1 METQMR
7 AIADDRRGESGKG
20 WLPALALAIAS
31 VLAVVCG
38 CAAEGSADR
47 YSEAGQQAQ
56 DQDGGAA
63 NAIADEVAQPY
74 ETAHADAPE
83 LPSLA
88 DLPPIEVGDGPYT
101 GEALAESLPPAPR
114 MQFSLPAQPSY
125 VIGSEPT
132 QSAAGPKPSA
142 PTYSSSSIRPAPK
155 PLGLPGSLSSVAT
168 ENTDSLAAAATPSPA
183 ASASVPPSMAM
194 EASNTASAQ
203 PSAPEPQSGSEPPR
217 RFGELARLP
226 DIDTGAATV
235 AAMEERRAVEAA
247 IGLGDPAAVQTASAT
262 TPAKP
267 EYETVSVF
275 FATDREATADL
286 LPGPLRLFG
295 PAAVACMAFC
305 GLAIGLILAQRLRF
319 IWLTATVAAAT
330 LTTFIG
336 HTTLIRWQ
344 QLDRLAGDTS
354 AAFTATR
361 FEPAPGAYPLHVGRA
376 QLTIPPG
383 HQKGKVES
391 PELIRLEF
399 TETPDK
405 HIVLKSVRTKE
416 HEQWYEE
423 IGQAVAKS
431 GGQQTPPLSS
441 GSGAF
446 IFVHGYN
453 VRFDAALKRTA
464 QLATD
469 LNVQGPAICFSW
481 PSQGQVAGYTI
492 DESTVNWSAPH
503 FEQLILDLRDKANVK
518 SINIVAHSMGNRALL
533 QAVER
538 IGMRLEAFSEAASQ
552 FASAVPSKG
561 KIIDQ
566 LILAAPDVDA
576 RTFSARYTK
585 YLPAVAERTTMYF
598 SAQDR
603 ALWLSQLLHGGSR
616 VGLSGT
622 IARLHGIDAIDI
634 GGQEL
639 FSLGHSYY
647 GSDPAVIDD
656 LAAVL
661 LDHHEPQQRRWLS
674 QQETNAGSY
683 WQLDRIRH
691 AQITDATNR

>member
-1 METQMR
+1 MR
-7 AIADDRRGESGKG
+7 AIAENKTGESGNG
-20 WLPALALAIAS
+20 WLPVVALAFAAIMAWTT
-31 VLAVVCG
+31 G
-38 CAAEGSADR
+38 CASEGSTDRYVEAEQQSDMYAGGDSGEYAEDLLDEPIGEDAFAPNDRDQSTATAVTDDGTAGPFTAEASASADR
-47 YSEAGQQAQ
+47 VETP
-56 DQDGGAA
+56 AA
-63 NAIADEVAQPY
+63 RTSTSTPTLNY
-74 ETAHADAPE
+74 
-83 LPSLA
+83 
-88 DLPPIEVGDGPYT
+88 
-101 GEALAESLPPAPR
+101 
-114 MQFSLPAQPSY
+114 SLPAQPNY
-125 VIGSEPT
+125 VISGERSR
-132 QSAAGPKPSA
+132 SAAVPKAAAPRYNSSA
-142 PTYSSSSIRPAPK
+142 VRPAPQ
-155 PLGLPGSLSSVAT
+155 PLMLPGGLASSSA
-168 ENTDSLAAAATPSPA
+168 SPSPEA
-183 ASASVPPSMAM
+183 ASSTVPSPPSSASVPRSMAT
-194 EASNTASAQ
+194 ETATNA
-203 PSAPEPQSGSEPPR
+203 SEPPR
-217 RFGELARLP
+217 RFGELAELP
-226 DIDTGAATV
+226 DIDTGALDV
-235 AAMEERRAVEAA
+235 AALEERRAVEAA
-247 IGLGDPAAVQTASAT
+247 VGRSDPAAVQMASAT
-262 TPAKP
+262 EPADT
-267 EYETVSVF
+267 EYKSVSVF

-305 GLAIGLILAQRLRF
+305 GLSIGLILARGLRF
-319 IWLTATVAAAT
+319 IWLTGTVAAAT
-330 LTTFIG
+330 LTAFIG

-344 QLDRLAGDTS
+344 QLDRLAGDAS

-361 FEPAPGAYPLHVGRA
+361 FEPDLQAYPLHVGRA

-391 PELIRLEF
+391 PELVRLEF

-405 HIVLKSVRTKE
+405 HIVLKSVRIEK

-431 GGQQTPPLSS
+431 SAEQSPPLSS

-446 IFVHGYN
+446 IFIHGYN

-464 QLATD
+464 QLAHD
-469 LNVQGPAICFSW
+469 LDVQGPAICFSW

-492 DESTVNWSAPH
+492 DESTVDWSAPH
-503 FEQLILDLRDKANVK
+503 FEQLILDLRDKAKVK

-538 IGMRLEAFSEAASQ
+538 IGMRLEAFNEAANQ
-552 FASAVPSKG
+552 FASVVPSNKG

-585 YLPAVAERTTMYF
+585 YLPTVAERTTMYF

-639 FSLGHSYY
+639 FSIGHSYY

-661 LDHHEPQQRRWLS
+661 LNHHDPQQRRWLT
-674 QQETNAGSY
+674 QQSTDAGNY

-691 AQITDATNR
+691 AQITDSINR